1 MVRAKLFPIVAA
13 AAFSAACVSFAVAQS
28 DSLPAAGRAVPSV
41 SPIRAVTEVPGLT
54 PFRPFSVDLSAP
66 EQVYAIELRSPA
78 QMTDGDRKAVAD
90 AEAAISERSGFAGI
104 EFAQGKW
111 NYRQIVCPAFPNHL
125 FLRFTRNNGTGD
137 VSLLTASIPRN
148 GQGRVRIVPI
158 QRRGY
163 SLFSPAPI
171 NPITITAFN
180 HIRDEE
186 AAPEQP
192 SWFGMGLCYAALG
205 GASPWA
211 LRPSPSEAA
220 GALPDPSLVQLET
233 GVKGGAVV
241 RFTDRAVQPRPMDWA
256 LVFNAQG
263 RLLKASHTAA
273 STQSPRVVQQTSS
286 TKAERAVP
294 ATIESTANLPVQAAP
309 ARKSLLGIWPTH

>member
-1 MVRAKLFPIVAA
+1 MVRAKLFPLVAV
-13 AAFSAACVSFAVAQS
+13 AAFSAVSVSFAHAQS
-28 DSLPAAGRAVPSV
+28 GALPPAGTAVPST
-41 SPIRAVTEVPGLT
+41 SPVRAVTEVPGPV
-54 PFRPFSVDLSAP
+54 PFRPFSVNLSAP
-66 EQVYAIELRSPA
+66 EPVYAIELRSPE
-78 QMTDGDRKAVAD
+78 QMTESDRRALAS
-90 AEAAISERSGFAGI
+90 AEPAIAEHSGFAGI

-111 NYRQIVCPAFPNHL
+111 NYRQIACPAFPNHL
-125 FLRFTRNNGTGD
+125 FLRFTRNNGAGD
-137 VSLLTASIPRN
+137 VSLFTASIPRN

-163 SLFSPAPI
+163 TLFSHAPDKSV
-171 NPITITAFN
+171 TIAAFN

-211 LRPSPSEAA
+211 LRPSPSERV
-220 GALPDPSLVQLET
+220 GALPDPSLVLLES

-241 RFTDRAVQPRPMDWA
+241 RFTDRAAQPRPMDWA

-263 RLLKASHTAA
+263 ELLKASHTVA
-273 STQSPRVVQQTSS
+273 STQSPRVLPLT
-286 TKAERAVP
+286 TGAKGERAVP
-294 ATIESTANLPVQAAP
+294 ATIESTENLPARTAP
-309 ARKSLLGIWPTH
+309 ARKSFLGISLGR